1 MKINHQWK
9 EKKPGKERVPKYIP
23 VEQHA
28 AIVAITKQNAY
39 DFAMQLCTEMS
50 MLALAEEFQFGEQRL
65 TRYVEALNREIC
77 HFVDSVQWEFDSE
90 TLGMKVKEKAEKR
103 PDLDYTLTE
112 LDERIRKVVPEGTF
126 KPYRERY
133 GKFGGKGSWCE

>member
-1 MKINHQWK
+1 MP
-9 EKKPGKERVPKYIP
+9 KPKRGKWIP
-23 VEQHA
+23 IECE
-28 AIVAITKQNAY
+28 T
-39 DFAMQLCTEMS
+39 
-50 MLALAEEFQFGEQRL
+50 G
-65 TRYVEALNREIC
+65 VEAFGYKEMTVQ
-77 HFVDSVQWEFDSE
+77 FVDSVQWEFDSE
-90 TLGMKVKEKAEKR
+90 TLNMKVREKAEKR